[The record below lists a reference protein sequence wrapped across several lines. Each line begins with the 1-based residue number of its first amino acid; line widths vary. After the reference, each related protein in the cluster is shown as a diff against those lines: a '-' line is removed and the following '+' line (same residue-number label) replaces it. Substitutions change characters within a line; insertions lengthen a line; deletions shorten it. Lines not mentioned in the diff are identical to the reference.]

1 MTCPQVRGHGGRT
14 TMEQH
19 VKNLNDR
26 TSADRWRN
34 VIALEKMG
42 EPAVN
47 HLIAALK
54 DEDKWVRYTAA
65 DALGNIGERRSVQNL
80 ILLLKDPDQDVRFVA
95 AEALGRLGDPSAG
108 EALSETCRGD
118 NCFVRIAAEE
128 ALAKISRQ

>member
-1 MTCPQVRGHGGRT
+1 
-14 TMEQH
+14 MEQH

-26 TSADRWRN
+26 ASADRWRN

-47 HLIAALK
+47 HLISALK
-54 DEDKWVRYTAA
+54 DEDKWVRYTAV
-65 DALGNIGERRSVQNL
+65 DALGNIGERRSVQYL
-80 ILLLKDPDQDVRFVA
+80 IPMLKDPAQDVRFVA
-95 AEALGRLGDPSAG
+95 ADALGRLGDPSAG
-108 EALSETCRGD
+108 NALSETCRGD

>member
-1 MTCPQVRGHGGRT
+1 LGGNF
-14 TMEQH
+14 TMEQT
-19 VKNLNDR
+19 VKNLKDR
-26 TSADRWRN
+26 TTADRWRN
-34 VIALEKMG
+34 VIALEKLG

-65 DALGNIGERRSVQNL
+65 DALGNIGGPRSVDYL
-80 ILLLKDPDQDVRFVA
+80 IPLLKDPDQDVRFVA
-95 AEALGRLGDPSAG
+95 AEALGRLGDPRAG